1 MEQQTVS
8 LKQCL
13 GEITGRQI
21 VMNGDDFIYLDDKTK
36 VPEEIIQEAILLNEK
51 AIEEQ
56 RVSEIKKEAG
66 KIILDL
72 YPQFKQMN
80 AQLGIYGQAY
90 LDGMVAFIINIKEQS
105 DSFELDISKTKEDF
119 VC

>member
-1 MEQQTVS
+1 MKAKVDYIYDVIGKVVVMDGEKYVFLEDLTEVS
-8 LKQCL
+8 
-13 GEITGRQI
+13 
-21 VMNGDDFIYLDDKTK
+21 
-36 VPEEIIQEAILLNEK
+36 EEIIKEAILLNEK
-51 AIEEQ
+51 AIEEN

-66 KIILDL
+66 KIIIDL

-90 LDGMVAFIINIKEQS
+90 LDEMVAFITNIKAQS

-119 VC
+119 IY